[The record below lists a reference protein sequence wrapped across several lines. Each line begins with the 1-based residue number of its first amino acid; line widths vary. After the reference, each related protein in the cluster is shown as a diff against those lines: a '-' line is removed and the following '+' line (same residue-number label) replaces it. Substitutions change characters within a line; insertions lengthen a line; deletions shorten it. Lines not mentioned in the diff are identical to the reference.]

1 MLSILICDDDANTAE
16 RIRNVVEQA
25 LTEANET
32 AKLRLCSDMEKITDA
47 ELSGCD
53 IALLDIDFENS
64 GSNGMDLAR
73 RLRGL
78 RSDAVIVFV
87 TNYIE
92 YAPEGYEVQA
102 LRYVLK
108 RDLQADLK
116 RVVLLAI
123 QNSKKEILSI
133 QVNGENVNIPLDRL
147 LYLEVQQHYVTA
159 VTESQRYL
167 FLSTLTELEERL
179 ASHGFLRIHKSF
191 LVNMKYLK
199 KFQCR
204 EAVLENGTV
213 IRVSEKSYAE
223 NKKKYLLWRGRHRW
237 NT

>member
-1 MLSILICDDDANTAE
+1 MLNILICDDDANTAE
-16 RIRNVVEQA
+16 RIRSVVEQA
-25 LTEANET
+25 LTEANEF
-32 AKLRLCSDMEKITDA
+32 AKLCIFSDVKKITDA

-64 GSNGMDLAR
+64 SSNGMDLAR
-73 RLRGL
+73 RLRRL
-78 RSDAVIVFV
+78 RNDAVIVFV

-108 RDLQADLK
+108 RDLQVDLK
-116 RVVLLAI
+116 RVVLLAV
-123 QNSKKEILSI
+123 QNSKKEMLSI

-159 VTESQRYL
+159 VTEEQRYS

-179 ASHGFLRIHKSF
+179 AAHGFLRIHKSF

-204 EAVLENGTV
+204 EAVLENGMV

-223 NKKKYLLWRGRHRW
+223 NKAKYLLWKGRHRW